1 MIPKGT
7 LLITKQKGSLDL
19 FFRLFFERNG
29 QHPGRTATRDKGF
42 PLSMSLGMLT
52 RSVDLT
58 IEQAIIILPSI
69 IPL

>member
-1 MIPKGT
+1 MIPKRNPFDYQTKKGVSIYFSDFF
-7 LLITKQKGSLDL
+7 LLKG
-19 FFRLFFERNG
+19 
-29 QHPGRTATRDKGF
+29 TATLDKGF
-42 PLSMSLGMLT
+42 PLSMSLGMST